1 MIKKIKIYGERCSGT
16 NYLEELLINNFNVN
30 IITQNIHHTCSY
42 GHKHFFGFSNL
53 RNSDDVLFIGIV
65 RNVTD
70 WINSLYR
77 NPWHLSKKITKNENT
92 FLNNNIYSLFRG
104 KEIMEDRNIYTK
116 KRYKNIFELRH
127 TKNKFLV
134 EDMPKLV
141 KNYLLITYDDLL
153 NNFTYNMNL
162 IKNFNL
168 QIKNN
173 IDFPLN
179 IMYYKKNKNK
189 LYKRKKNIIAKEK
202 IIKKANLYYEK
213 ILFNNEY

>member
-1 MIKKIKIYGERCSGT
+1 
-16 NYLEELLINNFNVN
+16 
-30 IITQNIHHTCSY
+30 
-42 GHKHFFGFSNL
+42 
-53 RNSDDVLFIGIV
+53 
-65 RNVTD
+65 
-70 WINSLYR
+70 
-77 NPWHLSKKITKNENT
+77 
-92 FLNNNIYSLFRG
+92 
-104 KEIMEDRNIYTK
+104 MEDRNIYTK

-189 LYKRKKNIIAKEK
+189 LYKRKKNIIVKEK